1 MRISATNIPD
11 IQKLSKILKDKGMR
25 MTPQRASVHRAMM
38 TLVHASA
45 DMVAGHLAASGITN
59 VTVAS
64 VYNILS
70 SMADKGIYG
79 RRFSSNNKMYFDIVP
94 SKHLHLYDT
103 KNNEFKDITDTELY
117 PLVEAHLK
125 GRRFR
130 GYRIDRIEI
139 QVVCHATGK
148 KTK

>member
-79 RRFSSNNKMYFDIVP
+79 RRFSSNNKMYFDVVP

-103 KNNEFKDITDTELY
+103 KNTIDTNVDEVVHKMVGRELEDYY
-117 PLVEAHLK
+117 P
-125 GRRFR
+125 
-130 GYRIDRIEI
+130 
-139 QVVCHATGK
+139 T
-148 KTK
+148 KTANL